1 MNILVLGGTGVLSTD
16 IVDKYVS
23 EGHDVYLITRGS
35 NPIPD
40 RPNIHSIIGNVR
52 NLDSIYDTVSSLRY
66 DLVLDFLSIT
76 KANLEYSFTKLA
88 GLCENYVF
96 ISSACVFRR
105 SMVDGIITEE
115 SPKPNSLLQYSIN
128 KYACEKYLQEEIG
141 NSSTCWT
148 IVRPYITYGETRI
161 PVGIAPLAGYH
172 WTIAGRIL
180 ANKPFFLW
188 DDGSNKCTL
197 YHTKDFARTFYGM
210 FGGGNFHAFEDYNL
224 VGDSVT
230 TWNDVLKTLY
240 KLLGKEPNIIY
251 IPTSE
256 LEKLLPEHSDYI
268 LGDRSLDAVFD
279 NSKLKH
285 ACKEYCQSIS
295 LEEGIKRTID
305 HYKSHGYL
313 KGIDYRYDARIDRA
327 LARFLPFNDHR
338 RRKLKFVDYLGNAT
352 VRDYIVYTIYRYLPL
367 QFARGLIKVI
377 GKIKLSK

>member
-1 MNILVLGGTGVLSTD
+1 M
-16 IVDKYVS
+16 
-23 EGHDVYLITRGS
+23 
-35 NPIPD
+35 
-40 RPNIHSIIGNVR
+40 
-52 NLDSIYDTVSSLRY
+52 
-66 DLVLDFLSIT
+66 
-76 KANLEYSFTKLA
+76 
-88 GLCENYVF
+88 
-96 ISSACVFRR
+96 
-105 SMVDGIITEE
+105 
-115 SPKPNSLLQYSIN
+115 
-128 KYACEKYLQEEIG
+128 
-141 NSSTCWT
+141 
-148 IVRPYITYGETRI
+148 
-161 PVGIAPLAGYH
+161 
-172 WTIAGRIL
+172 
-180 ANKPFFLW
+180 
-188 DDGSNKCTL
+188 
-197 YHTKDFARTFYGM
+197 
-210 FGGGNFHAFEDYNL
+210 
-224 VGDSVT
+224 
-230 TWNDVLKTLY
+230 LKTLY

-256 LEKLLPEHSDYI
+256 LAKLLPEHSDYI